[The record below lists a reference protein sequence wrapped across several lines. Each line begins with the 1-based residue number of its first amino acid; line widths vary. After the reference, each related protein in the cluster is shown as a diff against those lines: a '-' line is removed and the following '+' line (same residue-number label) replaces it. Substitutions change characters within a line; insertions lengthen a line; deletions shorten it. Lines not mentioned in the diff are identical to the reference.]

1 MQTKFAVLVAV
12 AALVMGGNIR
22 ADVVGLQTNT
32 NQISS
37 VPGGFDIS
45 GGDTL
50 LYFEFGT
57 TGLSGAK
64 FTGIS
69 FNNLGANNI
78 DFIAELREYNLFYNE
93 YFPVAASLGKYTAA
107 GSKIDFSKIPNSSA
121 EELSR
126 YGLNAG
132 TNYALSLYS
141 LSQVLIDNYES
152 SNGVITNSMTDW
164 IAGPT
169 LNSTTGLVTMVGPAF
184 TLYSSVPEPGTMILT
199 GTALAAGAVGA
210 YFKRRRK
217 PKREPAA

>member
-1 MQTKFAVLVAV
+1 MPFGKRKHFGGPNSMQTKFAVLVAV

-78 DFIAELREYNLFYNE
+78 DFIAELREC
-93 YFPVAASLGKYTAA
+93 TR
-107 GSKIDFSKIPNSSA
+107 
-121 EELSR
+121 SR
-126 YGLNAG
+126 AN
-132 TNYALSLYS
+132 
-141 LSQVLIDNYES
+141 Q
-152 SNGVITNSMTDW
+152 
-164 IAGPT
+164 
-169 LNSTTGLVTMVGPAF
+169 LV
-184 TLYSSVPEPGTMILT
+184 
-199 GTALAAGAVGA
+199 
-210 YFKRRRK
+210 
-217 PKREPAA
+217 